1 MSPQECGQDFPC
13 GATTGAPGLGCP
25 WAGRSLAEGE
35 WQESGAEGEQPEG
48 KQVGHQQ
55 GAECCWLDEEAWDWD
70 LSLADWIGP
79 SLLGQVVLAMP
90 YDTPVPGYRNN
101 TVNTMRLWSAKAPND
116 FKLHDCAFCPTCL
129 FWVASPRLAPC
140 SSCPVCTVT
149 AVESRRLPLWMAE
162 GGSSEHWG
170 LPGTAHRQGHRSW
183 EPVPSGRS
191 EGPGAL

>member
-1 MSPQECGQDFPC
+1 MGPPQ
-13 GATTGAPGLGCP
+13 ALLAWAAHGLAAA
-25 WAGRSLAEGE
+25 WHRASGRSLGQKENSLRA
-35 WQESGAEGEQPEG
+35 SRLAASREQNVAGWMRRPG
-48 KQVGHQQ
+48 TG
-55 GAECCWLDEEAWDWD
+55 D

-79 SLLGQVVLAMP
+79 SLLDQVVLAMP

-116 FKLHDCAFCPTCL
+116 FKLHDCAFCPSRL

-140 SSCPVCTVT
+140 SSCPVCAVT
-149 AVESRRLPLWMAE
+149 AVESRRLPLWRAE
-162 GGSSEHWG
+162 GGSSEHRG
-170 LPGTAHRQGHRSW
+170 LPGTAHRQGQCSW